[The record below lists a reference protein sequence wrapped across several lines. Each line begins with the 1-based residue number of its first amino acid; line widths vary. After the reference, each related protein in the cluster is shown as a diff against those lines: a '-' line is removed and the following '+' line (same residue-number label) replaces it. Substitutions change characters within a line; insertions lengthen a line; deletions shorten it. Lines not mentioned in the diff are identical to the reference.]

1 MARELPLILQLD
13 KAGNPQKWINHE
25 KAAYY
30 YAKNLIAWTMAADD
44 FTLWGGTSR
53 MTGDRSF
60 LTMETIIAVEG
71 EITKKQLEAQN
82 RIPLTNRTLF
92 RRDRNTCAYCGGEFT
107 NANLSRDHIHPT
119 SKGGANVWMNVVAA
133 CHSCNKRKDDRT
145 PEDANMKL
153 LFVPYVPNRA
163 EYLILQNRRI
173 LADQMEFLKSKV
185 SKESRILLPA

>member
-30 YAKNLIAWTMAADD
+30 YAKGLVAWTLNADD

-53 MTGDRSF
+53 MTGQRSF
-60 LTMETIIAVEG
+60 MTMETILAVEG

-92 RRDRNTCAYCGGEFT
+92 RRDRNICAYCGNEFT
-107 NANLSRDHIHPT
+107 NRYLSRDHIHPT
-119 SKGGANVWMNVVAA
+119 SKGGENEWMNVVAS

-145 PEDANMKL
+145 PEEAGMTL
-153 LFVPYVPNRA
+153 RYVPYVPNRA

-173 LADQMEFLKSKV
+173 LQDQMEFLITRV
-185 SKESRILLPA
+185 SKESRILPA